1 MRSSTSKNSSGILK
15 IKTRTWEKDSYGLFD
30 FDAKEITS
38 NKFEI
43 ERPFTLVREKNK
55 ITLENR
61 SKELELKNEKLCS
74 ISKEKGEFY
83 IQNWRENIDSNF
95 NAKDLW
101 MVIGSKRFESKSS
114 FLLNEGD
121 VFKVGRMAF
130 RVLQVFFPLYFK
142 VAFLKRLETAPI
154 KK

>member
-1 MRSSTSKNSSGILK
+1 MRSSTTKSSNGILK

-30 FDAKEITS
+30 FDAKEITT

-43 ERPFTLVREKNK
+43 ERPFTRVREKNK
-55 ITLENR
+55 ITLENLA
-61 SKELELKNEKLCS
+61 KELDLKNEKLCI
-74 ISKEKGEFY
+74 ISKDKGEFY

-130 RVLQVFFPLYFK
+130 RILQVVFLLYFK
-142 VAFLKRLETAPI
+142 VKFLKD
-154 KK
+154 